1 MPKYNLKINNK
12 QYTVDVEAGTPL
24 LWVLRD
30 KLGLTGTK
38 YSCGEG
44 ICGSCTVHIDG
55 KAERSCILSVENVQG
70 SSITTIEGLA
80 ENPDHPIFKT
90 WIDLKVSQCGYCQPG
105 QIMTLAAMLDDKQK
119 HSRKEIDEAMSSV
132 LCRCGTYH
140 RIRKA
145 VDKLVEEGK

>member
-80 ENPDHPIFKT
+80 ENPDHPIFKA
-90 WIDLKVSQCGYCQPG
+90 WIDLEVSQCGYCQPG